1 MLNLNVHTA
10 FDFLNSNI
18 TLKRLLDTLIEDGQ
32 TAFAITDFNR
42 MHAVYQ
48 FMKEAKNKGIKAVPG
63 MEILIEDGLSGRP
76 LVLLAKNHD
85 GYLELVRLSAML
97 SYKKLER
104 TPTQY
109 LIDNIKNCIAIA
121 KTNEGFE
128 SLQALNIA
136 EADKYLSHLCEGS
149 YNKVFIK
156 AVHYVKPDERGSL
169 KVLNAIRDNEKLSPE
184 HVSQLSGDAHIQVFS
199 QLNREE
205 DSLLKNNEEI
215 FNKCQVPLPEVDHTL
230 PVFDN
235 PNKEASKDYLWRQ
248 LQKGYQ
254 ALNLDDTKKPYKERM
269 KYEYDI
275 IVSMGFEDYFL
286 IVQDL
291 VTYAKSNGIYVG
303 PGRGSSSA
311 SLVSYILNITEV
323 DPLEYNLLF
332 ERFLNPERIN
342 MPDIDIDFEDSRR
355 DEVVTYLIEKYGTMN
370 VSNIVTYGTL
380 SAKMAARDVGRVLGF
395 TEDELKLISGI
406 IPSSLDA
413 TLSEV
418 FSSKQFKT
426 LEASNEKY
434 KVLKEVALKIEGLPR
449 HTSTHAAGVLLS
461 RRKLTDDVPIIFQD
475 QHVLS
480 QWPMKDVEACGLLKI
495 DLLGLKNLSLIR
507 YMVNA
512 IKKHDKNFSLNKITD
527 DPRVY
532 KMLSLGMTLG
542 IFQLESNGIR
552 RVIEKFKPKS
562 MNDLAAVLSLYRP
575 GPMKEIDNFI
585 YRKEHP
591 ETIEYLHEDLESILK
606 ETFGII
612 VYQEQ
617 IMQIAGK
624 IAGFTYGQAD
634 ILRRA
639 MGKKDKMTLTK
650 ERSHFLNGAV
660 EQGYS
665 QELAEEIFDLIM
677 EFANYGFVK
686 SHAVAYS
693 KVAYN
698 MAYIKLHYPAIFY
711 SVILTHHKS
720 NEEKTSQILDELKV
734 MKIPIHLPNI
744 NHSKW
749 QSIENDGILLGFS
762 MISGVSKP
770 FYDALEKERKLRGDF
785 QDIYDLVS
793 RIDFKCTQKLLRNLI
808 ISGSLDSFKENRKTM
823 LQSIPNV
830 LESSGDE
837 YHHESF
843 LSSLGFSLK
852 KDFVYSKEM
861 DALEKIEGER
871 EVLGFYTS
879 DHPAL
884 IKHKSM
890 EYIPFSFIHHK
901 RKHGVYLLYIEE
913 SRTIKVKKTGQNMA
927 FLTLSDGYTSIDGV
941 IFAKEYFK
949 YHPLLNEPLV
959 VANATLGQREG
970 KDQLVIDQLY
980 TPSHYQEAYI
990 KRTKKIYIRNLS
1002 KENIERYLS
1011 NTGIPVYDFK
1021 TNQNIGFIQTTE
1033 VGHLIDSIDPEN
1045 FRLIV

>member
-1 MLNLNVHTA
+1 MLNLNVHSA

-18 TLKRLLDTLIEDGQ
+18 TLPRLLDTLIEDGQ
-32 TAFAITDFNR
+32 TAFAVTDFNR

-48 FMKEAKNKGIKAVPG
+48 FMKEATDKDIKAVPG
-63 MEILIEDGLSGRP
+63 MEILIEDGLTGIP
-76 LVLLAKNHD
+76 LVLLAKD
-85 GYLELVRLSAML
+85 QKGYLELVRLSAML
-97 SYKKLER
+97 SYKRLVR
-104 TPTQY
+104 TPLQY
-109 LIDNIKNCIAIA
+109 LVDNIKHSIAII
-121 KTNEGFE
+121 KTDEGLRV
-128 SLQALNIA
+128 LQELKIHD
-136 EADKYLSHLCEGS
+136 EDKYISYQCEGM
-149 YNKVFIK
+149 YKKVFIK
-156 AVHYVKPDERGSL
+156 ASHYVNPSERGSL

-184 HVSQLSGDAHIQVFS
+184 HVSELTGDEHIQVS
-199 QLNREE
+199 ASVPEE
-205 DSLLKNNEEI
+205 AKGFIKHNEEI
-215 FNKCQVPLPEVDHTL
+215 FAKCEVPLPQVDHTL
-230 PVFDN
+230 PVFKN
-235 PNKEASKDYLWRQ
+235 PYDEPSKDYLWRL
-248 LQKGYQ
+248 LQDGFKN
-254 ALNLDDTKKPYKERM
+254 LNLRDSKSLYQERM

-291 VTYAKSNGIYVG
+291 VAYAKNNGIYVG

-355 DEVVTYLIEKYGTMN
+355 DEVVNYLINKYGTMN

-395 TEDELKLISGI
+395 SEDELKLISGI
-406 IPSSLDA
+406 IPSTLDA
-413 TLSEV
+413 TLSDA
-418 FSSKQFKT
+418 FNSKKFKT

-461 RRKLTDDVPIIFQD
+461 RRKLTDDVPILFQD
-475 QHVLS
+475 EHVLS
-480 QWPMKDVEACGLLKI
+480 QWPMKDVEAAGLLKI

-507 YMVNA
+507 YMVTA
-512 IKKHDKNFSLNKITD
+512 IKQVDKNFSLSQVTD

-562 MNDLAAVLSLYRP
+562 INDLAAVLSLYRP

-591 ETIEYLHEDLESILK
+591 ETIEYLHEDLEDILK

-624 IAGFTYGQAD
+624 VAGFTYGQAD

-639 MGKKDKMTLTK
+639 MGKKDRETLTQ
-650 ERSHFLNGAV
+650 ERSHFLDGAV
-660 EQGYS
+660 KQGYS
-665 QELAEEIFDLIM
+665 QELATRIFDLIM

-693 KVAYN
+693 KVAYV

-720 NEEKTSQILDELKV
+720 NEEKTNLILDELKTL
-734 MKIPIHLPNI
+734 KIPVHLPDVNR
-744 NHSKW
+744 SKW
-749 QSIENDGILLGFS
+749 QNTAADGILIGFS
-762 MISGVSKP
+762 MISGLSKP
-770 FYDALEKERKLRGDF
+770 FYDALHKERKNRGDF
-785 QDIYDLVS
+785 KDIYDFVS
-793 RIDFKCTQKLLRNLI
+793 RVDFKFTAKLLRNLI
-808 ISGSLDSFKENRKTM
+808 ISGSFDFCKENRKTM
-823 LQSIPNV
+823 LQSITNV
-830 LESSGDE
+830 LEAAGDE

-852 KDFVYSKEM
+852 KDFVYAEEM
-861 DALEKIEGER
+861 SALEKIEGEK

-879 DHPAL
+879 DHPVL
-884 IKHKSM
+884 IKHKAM
-890 EYIPFSFIHHK
+890 EYIPFSFIHHNK
-901 RKHGVYLLYIEE
+901 KHGIYLLYIED

-927 FLTLSDGYTSIDGV
+927 FLTLSDGYTTIDGV
-941 IFAKEYFK
+941 MFAKEYFK
-949 YHPLLNEPLV
+949 YHPLLNEGIV
-959 VANATLGQREG
+959 VASATLGQRND
-970 KDQLVIDQLY
+970 KSQLVIDRLY
-980 TPSHYQEAYI
+980 TPAHYREEYI
-990 KRTKKIYIRNLS
+990 KRTKKIYIRNIDQD
-1002 KENIERYLS
+1002 KINAYLS
-1011 NTGIPVYDFK
+1011 RDGIPIYDFK
-1021 TNQNIGFIQTTE
+1021 TKRQIGFINIKE
-1033 VGHLIDSIDPEN
+1033 IGHLIDSIDAEN